1 MHNRRRALGRI
12 RYTSIMQG
20 NQLMEPQGR
29 LMLAAAVFAVLALGL
44 FALVWFWPV
53 LFDDT
58 PPVMEPAPLTEE
70 QREQIRED
78 LRETLRVQAETGPS
92 MPVEE
97 QEAIREAL
105 TEQAAASESNL
116 NEDEKDDIRA
126 QLRAQMEQ

>member
-1 MHNRRRALGRI
+1 
-12 RYTSIMQG
+12 
-20 NQLMEPQGR
+20 
-29 LMLAAAVFAVLALGL
+29 MLAAAVFAVLALGL